1 MKKTIFS
8 IGLTLLLTACG
19 GTRDLIPLQNPSFNA
34 DPNGAMTGWSTIEHG
49 VGKAYTFV
57 ADPVNAYSAP
67 SSARIKRHG
76 VEPFALLEQR
86 IRVDP
91 SWSNRMVRLS
101 GFLKSEGIDG
111 AGGALAMRI
120 DNAQGTALA
129 WSYMENARV
138 KGTQDW
144 KPHSIEL
151 KIPPGANE
159 MRVGVMLEEGG
170 TLWADDLM
178 LELGS
183 AAAN

>member
-1 MKKTIFS
+1 MKKTFFPFALIV
-8 IGLTLLLTACG
+8 LLAACG
-19 GTRDLIPLQNPSFNA
+19 GTRDLIPLQNSSFNA
-34 DPNGAMTGWSTIEHG
+34 DPNGRMSGWSTIEHG
-49 VGKAYTFV
+49 VGNAYTFV

-91 SWSNRMVRLS
+91 SWINRMVRLS

-111 AGGALAMRI
+111 SGGSLAMRI
-120 DNAQGTALA
+120 DSGQGTALV
-129 WSYMENARV
+129 WNYMENARV

-151 KIPPGANE
+151 KIPPGASE
-159 MRVGVMLEEGG
+159 MRVGVLLEEGG

-178 LELGS
+178 LELS